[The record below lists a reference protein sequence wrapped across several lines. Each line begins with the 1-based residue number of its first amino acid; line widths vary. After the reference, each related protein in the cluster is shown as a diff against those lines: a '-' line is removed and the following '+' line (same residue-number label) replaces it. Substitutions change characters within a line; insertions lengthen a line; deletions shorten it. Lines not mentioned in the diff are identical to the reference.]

1 LRLENVKFAEVSE
14 IERIHDE
21 VLRRTGG
28 SSGILDRNLLIS
40 AVEMPRSTF
49 DGIPLYP
56 SIAEI
61 AATYAWR
68 IARNHPFVDGNER
81 TALFTA
87 LDFLSVYGC
96 PIELGPEWVEIMV
109 RVASDESFTRFD
121 LVEAFRR
128 ELGSDESIT

>member
-1 LRLENVKFAEVSE
+1 MRLENVKFAEVSDV
-14 IERIHDE
+14 ERIHDE

-49 DGIPLYP
+49 DRIPLYP
-56 SIAEI
+56 SIA
-61 AATYAWR
+61 ATYAWG
-68 IARNHPFVDGNER
+68 IARNHPFVDGTER

-87 LDFLSVYGC
+87 LDFLSVYGR